1 MPHNTSL
8 LLVSIHHKVKH
19 GITRDERAIEV
30 INVGPI
36 VDYSIKFD
44 EVLKPLKVSV
54 FSKSLIPIVHINV
67 RLLNLGIDVLQ

>member
-1 MPHNTSL
+1 MCVITAHRKALFEQRPNQIFMPHNTSL

-54 FSKSLIPIVHINV
+54 F
-67 RLLNLGIDVLQ
+67 G